1 MKKFQRVDNVAV
13 RVQKFVPGGQAL
25 GTLSDGPE
33 AGKKIFFWGA
43 LPGETVTAFTPTK
56 IKSHYV
62 EAVAEN
68 VATPAPQRVAP
79 RDDCYLS
86 TSPWQILDFTAEL
99 AAKRDLVRECF
110 RQHWV
115 DLPDTLAVA
124 TDGRDYFYRN
134 KMEYSLYFDHDSQQ
148 ILPAFH
154 RRGSHQ
160 KVPVHQSSLERP
172 EIWERA
178 QTIFAELNAR
188 GEEARTYQSLMLR
201 ANQAG
206 QVAGGLFVNHQ
217 PHPEFPQLSDTLL
230 GRTYTYSPNGFF
242 QINLPVYEMALRAM
256 QKYVT
261 TPKVLDLFSGVGTI
275 GLSIARDAMLTLV
288 ECDKAAFAELE
299 KNVATALGQ
308 AEAMSAQAKGVAP
321 AQAKGAVL
329 GQAEVAAP
337 RQAEAIKSRKTE
349 LATSGQAKAA
359 ASPRLRAVLAKS
371 ETVLDYIQPD
381 TTVILDPP
389 RAGCAPELV
398 ARLAEVAPPQIIY
411 LSCNPATQARDVAG
425 LLASGH
431 FTLLA
436 AQAFNFFPHTPH
448 IENLVVLARK

>member
-62 EAVAEN
+62 EAIADSVA
-68 VATPAPQRVAP
+68 APAPQRVAP
-79 RDDCYLS
+79 RDECYLS

-110 RQHWV
+110 GQHHV
-115 DLPDTLAVA
+115 DLPTELAVA

-288 ECDKAAFAELE
+288 ECDQAAFAELE

-321 AQAKGAVL
+321 EQAEATPAQAKGATL
-329 GQAEVAAP
+329 E
-337 RQAEAIKSRKTE
+337 QAEA
-349 LATSGQAKAA
+349 TSAQAKVA

>member
-1 MKKFQRVDNVAV
+1 MKKFQKVDNIAV

-62 EAVAEN
+62 EAIAESVA
-68 VATPAPQRVAP
+68 APAPQRVTP

-110 RQHWV
+110 RQHQV
-115 DLPDTLAVA
+115 DLPDPLAIA

-134 KMEYSLYFDHDSQQ
+134 KMEYSLYFDHNSQQ

-160 KVPVHQSSLERP
+160 KVPVMQSSLERP

-288 ECDKAAFAELE
+288 ECDQAAFAELE

-308 AEAMSAQAKGVAP
+308 AEATP
-321 AQAKGAVL
+321 AQAKGATL
-329 GQAEVAAP
+329 GQAEAMPAQAKGATLG
-337 RQAEAIKSRKTE
+337 QAEAMP
-349 LATSGQAKAA
+349 AQANAA
-359 ASPRLRAVLAKS
+359 ASARLRAVLAKS

-431 FTLLA
+431 FTLVA

>member
-25 GTLSDGPE
+25 GTLSGGPE

-62 EAVAEN
+62 EAIAESVA
-68 VATPAPQRVAP
+68 APAPQRVAP

-110 RQHWV
+110 RQHQV
-115 DLPDTLAVA
+115 DLPDTLAIA

-178 QTIFAELNAR
+178 QTIFAKLNAR
-188 GEEARTYQSLMLR
+188 DEEARTYQSLMLR

-321 AQAKGAVL
+321 
-329 GQAEVAAP
+329 E
-337 RQAEAIKSRKTE
+337 QAEATP
-349 LATSGQAKAA
+349 AQAKAA

-448 IENLVVLARK
+448 IENLVILVRK

>member
-1 MKKFQRVDNVAV
+1 MKKFQKVDNIAV

-62 EAVAEN
+62 EAIAESVA
-68 VATPAPQRVAP
+68 APAPQRVAP

-110 RQHWV
+110 RQHQV
-115 DLPDTLAVA
+115 DLPDTLAIA

-134 KMEYSLYFDHDSQQ
+134 KMEYSLYFDHNSQQ

-160 KVPVHQSSLERP
+160 KVPVMQSSLERP

-288 ECDKAAFAELE
+288 ECDQAAFAELE

-308 AEAMSAQAKGVAP
+308 AEATP
-321 AQAKGAVL
+321 AQAKGATL
-329 GQAEVAAP
+329 
-337 RQAEAIKSRKTE
+337 RQAEAMPAQTNA
-349 LATSGQAKAA
+349 ATSA
-359 ASPRLRAVLAKS
+359 RLRAVLAKS

-431 FTLLA
+431 FTLVT

-448 IENLVVLARK
+448 IENLVVLARKN

>member
-1 MKKFQRVDNVAV
+1 MKKFQRVDNAAV

-25 GTLSDGPE
+25 GTFSDGPE

-62 EAVAEN
+62 EAVAES
-68 VATPAPQRVAP
+68 VAAPAPQRVAP

-110 RQHWV
+110 RQHQV

-217 PHPEFPQLSDTLL
+217 PHPEFPQLNDTLL

-308 AEAMSAQAKGVAP
+308 AEAMS
-321 AQAKGAVL
+321 
-329 GQAEVAAP
+329 GQV
-337 RQAEAIKSRKTE
+337 KM
-349 LATSGQAKAA
+349 A
-359 ASPRLRAVLAKS
+359 ASPRLCAVLAKS

>member
-1 MKKFQRVDNVAV
+1 MKKFQKIDNVAV
-13 RVQKFVPGGQAL
+13 QVQKFVPGGQAL

-62 EAVAEN
+62 EAIAESVA
-68 VATPAPQRVAP
+68 VPAPQRVAP

-110 RQHWV
+110 RQHQV
-115 DLPDTLAVA
+115 DLPDTLTVA

-160 KVPVHQSSLERP
+160 KVPISQSSLERP

-178 QTIFAELNAR
+178 QAIFAELNAR

-217 PHPEFPQLSDTLL
+217 PHPTFPQLTDILL
-230 GRTYTYSPNGFF
+230 GHTYSYSPNGFF
-242 QINLPVYEMALRAM
+242 QINLPVYEMALRVM

-275 GLSIARDAMLTLV
+275 GLSIARDTALTLV

-299 KNVATALGQ
+299 KNVAAALKQ
-308 AEAMSAQAKGVAP
+308 TEA
-321 AQAKGAVL
+321 
-329 GQAEVAAP
+329 AAP
-337 RQAEAIKSRKTE
+337 RQTETIKSKKADGAASE
-349 LATSGQAKAA
+349 QSKAA
-359 ASPRLRAVLAKS
+359 SSPRLRAVLAKS

-431 FTLLA
+431 FTLVT

-448 IENLVVLARK
+448 IENLVVLVRK

>member
-1 MKKFQRVDNVAV
+1 MKKFQKVDNIAV

-25 GTLSDGPE
+25 GTFSDGPE

-62 EAVAEN
+62 EAVAES
-68 VATPAPQRVAP
+68 VAAPAPQRVAP

-86 TSPWQILDFTAEL
+86 TSPWQIIDFTAEL

-110 RQHWV
+110 RQHQV

-288 ECDKAAFAELE
+288 ECDKAAFTELE

-308 AEAMSAQAKGVAP
+308 AEAMSAQAKGA
-321 AQAKGAVL
+321 AL

-359 ASPRLRAVLAKS
+359 TSPRLRAVLAKS

-448 IENLVVLARK
+448 IENLVVLVRK

>member
-1 MKKFQRVDNVAV
+1 MKKFQKVDNIAV

-62 EAVAEN
+62 EAIAESVA
-68 VATPAPQRVAP
+68 APAPQRVTP

-110 RQHWV
+110 RQHQV
-115 DLPDTLAVA
+115 DLPDTLAIA

-134 KMEYSLYFDHDSQQ
+134 KMEYSLYFDHNSQQ

-160 KVPVHQSSLERP
+160 KVPVMQSSLERP

-288 ECDKAAFAELE
+288 ECDQAAFAELE

-308 AEAMSAQAKGVAP
+308 AEATPIQ
-321 AQAKGAVL
+321 
-329 GQAEVAAP
+329 
-337 RQAEAIKSRKTE
+337 T
-349 LATSGQAKAA
+349 KAA
-359 ASPRLRAVLAKS
+359 ASARLRAVLAKS

-431 FTLLA
+431 FTLVA

-448 IENLVVLARK
+448 IENLVVLVRK

>member
-1 MKKFQRVDNVAV
+1 MKKFQRVDNAAV

-25 GTLSDGPE
+25 GTLSDVPE

-68 VATPAPQRVAP
+68 VAAPAPQRVAP

-86 TSPWQILDFTAEL
+86 TSPWQILDSTAEL

-110 RQHWV
+110 GQHHV
-115 DLPDTLAVA
+115 DLPTELTVA

-321 AQAKGAVL
+321 AQAEATPAQTEGATL
-329 GQAEVAAP
+329 E
-337 RQAEAIKSRKTE
+337 QAEATPAQTE
-349 LATSGQAKAA
+349 AA

-425 LLASGH
+425 LLASEH

>member
-62 EAVAEN
+62 EAIAESVA
-68 VATPAPQRVAP
+68 APAPQRVAP

-110 RQHWV
+110 RQHQV
-115 DLPDTLAVA
+115 DLPDTLAIA

-178 QTIFAELNAR
+178 QTIFAKLNAR
-188 GEEARTYQSLMLR
+188 DEEARTYQSLMLR

-321 AQAKGAVL
+321 E
-329 GQAEVAAP
+329 QAE
-337 RQAEAIKSRKTE
+337 
-349 LATSGQAKAA
+349 AA

-411 LSCNPATQARDVAG
+411 LSCNPVTQARDVAG

>member
-68 VATPAPQRVAP
+68 VAAPAPQRVAP

-110 RQHWV
+110 RQHQV

-288 ECDKAAFAELE
+288 ECDKAAFTELE

-308 AEAMSAQAKGVAP
+308 AEAMSA
-321 AQAKGAVL
+321 
-329 GQAEVAAP
+329 
-337 RQAEAIKSRKTE
+337 
-349 LATSGQAKAA
+349 QAKAA

>member
-43 LPGETVTAFTPTK
+43 LPGETVTAFIPTK

-62 EAVAEN
+62 EAIAESVA
-68 VATPAPQRVAP
+68 APAPQRVAP

-110 RQHWV
+110 RQHQV

-288 ECDKAAFAELE
+288 ECDKAAFTELE

-321 AQAKGAVL
+321 EQAEATPAQAKGATL
-329 GQAEVAAP
+329 E
-337 RQAEAIKSRKTE
+337 QAEAMP
-349 LATSGQAKAA
+349 AQAKAA
-359 ASPRLRAVLAKS
+359 TSPRLRAVLAKS

>member
-56 IKSHYV
+56 IKSHYM
-62 EAVAEN
+62 EAIAEGVA
-68 VATPAPQRVAP
+68 APAPQRVAP

-110 RQHWV
+110 RQHHV
-115 DLPDTLAVA
+115 DLPTELAVA

-321 AQAKGAVL
+321 EQAEATPAQAKGATL
-329 GQAEVAAP
+329 E
-337 RQAEAIKSRKTE
+337 QAEAMP
-349 LATSGQAKAA
+349 AQAKAA
-359 ASPRLRAVLAKS
+359 TSPRLRAVLAKS

>member
-25 GTLSDGPE
+25 GTFSDGPE

-62 EAVAEN
+62 EAIADSVA
-68 VATPAPQRVAP
+68 APAPQRVAP
-79 RDDCYLS
+79 RDECYLS

-110 RQHWV
+110 GQHHV
-115 DLPDTLAVA
+115 DLPTELAVA
-124 TDGRDYFYRN
+124 TDDRDYFYRN

-308 AEAMSAQAKGVAP
+308 AEAMS
-321 AQAKGAVL
+321 
-329 GQAEVAAP
+329 
-337 RQAEAIKSRKTE
+337 R
-349 LATSGQAKAA
+349 QAKAA

-398 ARLAEVAPPQIIY
+398 SRLAEVAPPQIIY

-431 FTLLA
+431 FTLVA

>member
-1 MKKFQRVDNVAV
+1 MKKFQKVDNIAV
-13 RVQKFVPGGQAL
+13 RVRKFVPGGQVL

-62 EAVAEN
+62 EAIAESVA
-68 VATPAPQRVAP
+68 APAPQRVAP

-99 AAKRDLVRECF
+99 AAKRDLVQECF
-110 RQHWV
+110 RQHQV
-115 DLPDTLAVA
+115 DLPDTLAIA

-160 KVPVHQSSLERP
+160 KVPVMQSSLERP

-188 GEEARTYQSLMLR
+188 DEEARTYQSLMLR

-288 ECDKAAFAELE
+288 ECDRAAYAELE
-299 KNVATALGQ
+299 KNVAAALGETEMTVAEQAEVIKRAKATNQTEAAGQ
-308 AEAMSAQAKGVAP
+308 AETIGLKQGAVAP
-321 AQAKGAVL
+321 
-329 GQAEVAAP
+329 GQAA
-337 RQAEAIKSRKTE
+337 
-349 LATSGQAKAA
+349 AA
-359 ASPRLRAVLAKS
+359 ASPRLRAILAKS

-398 ARLAEVAPPQIIY
+398 ARLTAVAPSQIIY
-411 LSCNPATQARDVAG
+411 LSCNPATQARDVAA
-425 LLASGH
+425 LLASEH
-431 FTLLA
+431 FTLVA
-436 AQAFNFFPHTPH
+436 ARAFNFFPHTPH
-448 IENLVVLARK
+448 IENLVVLKRK

>member
-62 EAVAEN
+62 EAIANSVA
-68 VATPAPQRVAP
+68 APAPQRVAP

-110 RQHWV
+110 GQHHV
-115 DLPDTLAVA
+115 DLPTELAVA

-242 QINLPVYEMALRAM
+242 QINLPVYEMTLRAM

-288 ECDKAAFAELE
+288 ECDKAAFTELE

-308 AEAMSAQAKGVAP
+308 AEAMSAQAKGVALEQAEATP
-321 AQAKGAVL
+321 AQAKGTTL
-329 GQAEVAAP
+329 
-337 RQAEAIKSRKTE
+337 RQTEAMSR
-349 LATSGQAKAA
+349 QAKAA

-425 LLASGH
+425 LLTSGH

>member
-25 GTLSDGPE
+25 GTLSDGSE

-62 EAVAEN
+62 EAVAES
-68 VATPAPQRVAP
+68 VAAPAPQRVAP

-110 RQHWV
+110 GQHHV
-115 DLPDTLAVA
+115 DLPTELTVA

-308 AEAMSAQAKGVAP
+308 AEAMP
-321 AQAKGAVL
+321 A
-329 GQAEVAAP
+329 
-337 RQAEAIKSRKTE
+337 
-349 LATSGQAKAA
+349 QAKAA

>member
-1 MKKFQRVDNVAV
+1 MKKFQKVDNVAV
-13 RVQKFVPGGQAL
+13 QVQKFVPGGQAL

-62 EAVAEN
+62 EAIAESVA
-68 VATPAPQRVAP
+68 ASAAHRVAP

-99 AAKRDLVRECF
+99 AAKQDLVRECF
-110 RQHWV
+110 RQHQV
-115 DLPDTLAVA
+115 DLPDELDVA

-160 KVPVHQSSLERP
+160 KVPISQSSLERP

-178 QTIFAELNAR
+178 QTIFAGLNAR

-201 ANQAG
+201 ANQTG

-230 GRTYTYSPNGFF
+230 GCTYTYSPNGFF

-275 GLSIARDAMLTLV
+275 GLSIARDAALTLV

-299 KNVATALGQ
+299 KNVVAALEQ
-308 AEAMSAQAKGVAP
+308 SEAP
-321 AQAKGAVL
+321 
-329 GQAEVAAP
+329 AP
-337 RQAEAIKSRKTE
+337 RQAETVKSKKADVTAPKQSE
-349 LATSGQAKAA
+349 ATS
-359 ASPRLRAVLAKS
+359 SPRLRAVLAKS

-381 TTVILDPP
+381 TTVVLDPP

-411 LSCNPATQARDVAG
+411 LSCNPATQARDVAA

-431 FTLLA
+431 FTLVA

>member
-62 EAVAEN
+62 EAVAES
-68 VATPAPQRVAP
+68 VAAPAPQRVEP

-99 AAKRDLVRECF
+99 AAKRGLVRECF
-110 RQHWV
+110 RQHQV

-148 ILPAFH
+148 ISPAFH

-160 KVPVHQSSLERP
+160 KVPVMQSSLERP

-201 ANQAG
+201 ADQAG
-206 QVAGGLFVNHQ
+206 RVAGGLFVNHQ

-230 GRTYTYSPNGFF
+230 GRAYTYSPNGFF

-288 ECDKAAFAELE
+288 ECDQAAFAELE
-299 KNVATALGQ
+299 KNVATALRQ
-308 AEAMSAQAKGVAP
+308 AEAMP
-321 AQAKGAVL
+321 AQAKGATL
-329 GQAEVAAP
+329 
-337 RQAEAIKSRKTE
+337 RQAEATP
-349 LATSGQAKAA
+349 AQAKGATLRQAEAMPAQANAA
-359 ASPRLRAVLAKS
+359 ASARLRAVLAKS

-431 FTLLA
+431 FTLLG

-448 IENLVVLARK
+448 IENLVVLARKN

>member
-43 LPGETVTAFTPTK
+43 LPGETVTAFIPTK
-56 IKSHYV
+56 IKSHYM
-62 EAVAEN
+62 EAIAEGVA
-68 VATPAPQRVAP
+68 APAPQRVAP

-110 RQHWV
+110 RQHQV

-288 ECDKAAFAELE
+288 ECDKAAFTELE

-321 AQAKGAVL
+321 AQA
-329 GQAEVAAP
+329 E
-337 RQAEAIKSRKTE
+337 
-349 LATSGQAKAA
+349 AA

-448 IENLVVLARK
+448 IENLVVLMRK

>member
-1 MKKFQRVDNVAV
+1 MKKFQKVDNVAV

-62 EAVAEN
+62 EAIAESVA
-68 VATPAPQRVAP
+68 APAPQRVAP
-79 RDDCYLS
+79 RDNCYLS

-110 RQHWV
+110 RQHQV
-115 DLPDTLAVA
+115 DLPDTLAIA
-124 TDGRDYFYRN
+124 TDGHDYFYRN
-134 KMEYSLYFDHDSQQ
+134 KMEYSLYFDHNSQQ

-160 KVPVHQSSLERP
+160 KVPVMQSSLERP

-288 ECDKAAFAELE
+288 ECDQAAFAELE
-299 KNVATALGQ
+299 KNVAIALGQ
-308 AEAMSAQAKGVAP
+308 AEATP
-321 AQAKGAVL
+321 AQAKGATL
-329 GQAEVAAP
+329 
-337 RQAEAIKSRKTE
+337 RQAEATPAR
-349 LATSGQAKAA
+349 AKAA
-359 ASPRLRAVLAKS
+359 ASARLRAVLAKS

-431 FTLLA
+431 FTLVA

>member
-1 MKKFQRVDNVAV
+1 MKKFQKVDNVAV
-13 RVQKFVPGGQAL
+13 QVQKFVPGGQAL

-43 LPGETVTAFTPTK
+43 LPEETVTAFTPTK

-62 EAVAEN
+62 EAIAESVA
-68 VATPAPQRVAP
+68 APAPQRVAP

-86 TSPWQILDFTAEL
+86 TSPWQILDFAAEL

-110 RQHWV
+110 RQHQV
-115 DLPDTLAVA
+115 DLPDELDVA

-160 KVPVHQSSLERP
+160 KVPISQSSLERP

-178 QTIFAELNAR
+178 QAIFAGLNAR

-242 QINLPVYEMALRAM
+242 QINLPVYEMALRVM

-275 GLSIARDAMLTLV
+275 GLSIARDAALTLV

-299 KNVATALGQ
+299 KNVAVALGQ
-308 AEAMSAQAKGVAP
+308 TEAP
-321 AQAKGAVL
+321 
-329 GQAEVAAP
+329 AP
-337 RQAEAIKSRKTE
+337 RQAEIVKSKKADGAAPKQSK
-349 LATSGQAKAA
+349 ATS
-359 ASPRLRAVLAKS
+359 SVRLRAVLAKS

-398 ARLAEVAPPQIIY
+398 TRLAEVAPPQIIY
-411 LSCNPATQARDVAG
+411 LSCNPATQARDVAA

-431 FTLLA
+431 FTLVA